1 MWNFFILFILEISGL
16 TFSSRILTFDIGEN
30 WSQRILIWDKILKFF
45 VEFFLDLLKVP
56 QKTAETQI
64 IVDNFFVFEFILPLK
79 LSLEL
84 LQEIITD
91 ELLILLAVEV
101 NVELDQTLRNS
112 AHLKVLLAQER
123 ECFLLDLFPEITFL
137 SQNIANLS
145 IMDNWFCQTRI
156 LIQNLRENRWQNCVV
171 VDRGQ
176 RGTNKNRLE
185 GLSGHFMALLECLDQ
200 VTANLMER
208 ELIKRT
214 TLV

>member
-1 MWNFFILFILEISGL
+1 L

-79 LSLEL
+79 LVLEL

-112 AHLKVLLAQER
+112 AHLKVLFAQER
-123 ECFLLDLFPEITFL
+123 ECFFLDFFPEITFL
-137 SQNIANLS
+137 DQDVANLG
-145 IMDNWFCQTRI
+145 IMNYWLCQTRI
-156 LIQNLRENRWQNCVV
+156 LIQNL
-171 VDRGQ
+171 
-176 RGTNKNRLE
+176 
-185 GLSGHFMALLECLDQ
+185 
-200 VTANLMER
+200 
-208 ELIKRT
+208 
-214 TLV
+214 